1 MVKLIIKNI
10 NYILGFYMG
19 FSMLFLL
26 LIESTNTNDLFLDG
40 FKFLFIPI
48 GILLFSFFI
57 INFKQV
63 YRAFGATSKSTFWI
77 YCFGI
82 YILLLL
88 MTGPYLLAVNA
99 ALSNYEV
106 HKISGLVIDK
116 SKSRSGGKYTS
127 TEHILVI
134 KDETTSKSHRLQTTE
149 NQYKKINK
157 GDYYSECFYIGRL
170 NTLFKWRFISLKN
183 C

>member
-1 MVKLIIKNI
+1 MVKFIIKNI

-26 LIESTNTNDLFLDG
+26 LIESTNTNDVFLDG

-48 GILLFSFFI
+48 GILLFGFSI
-57 INFKQV
+57 INFKQI
-63 YRAFGATSKSTFWI
+63 YSISSLTSKLTYWI
-77 YCFGI
+77 YCFGT

-88 MTGPYLLAVNA
+88 MAGPYLLAVNA
-99 ALSNYEV
+99 TLSSYDI
-106 HKISGLVIDK
+106 HKVSGLVIDK
-116 SKSRSGGKYTS
+116 SKSRSGGKYSS

-134 KDETTSKSHRLQTTE
+134 KDEATLKSHRLQTTE
-149 NQYKKINK
+149 NQYKKISK
-157 GDYYSECFYIGRL
+157 GDNYSECFYIGGL
-170 NTLFKWRFISLKN
+170 NTLFKWRFISLNN